1 MLCIGLKSFHPTDY
15 TVLYLQI
22 ANQNYLETDV
32 NVGENVHLVLYYNP
46 VGFLKRLKKSS
57 SFFISVESR
66 LLSEKRK
73 IPHFPFLEF
82 RLFSEKQKIFPSFF
96 IRNLEYLLVLQCSG

>member
-1 MLCIGLKSFHPTDY
+1 MKNTYFYLFAVFLGTVGTLYCTYESMLCIGLKSFHPTDY

-46 VGFLKRLKKSS
+46 VGFLKKVKEI
-57 SFFISVESR
+57 FIFLYYCR
-66 LLSEKRK
+66 
-73 IPHFPFLEF
+73 IPSAF
-82 RLFSEKQKIFPSFF
+82 
-96 IRNLEYLLVLQCSG
+96 